1 MRKETNVTCMTHKNV
16 IILSYSIEVILLLI
30 NSKTK
35 KNAANHSV
43 NKVDKY

>member
-16 IILSYSIEVILLLI
+16 ILSCSIEMILLLI